1 MLERKNKTSFNYL
14 LVQAPEGIIVS
25 SCLANNLEHAKI
37 IFSSKYSI
45 DCNLVTVKINEVEVL
60 GYASGY

>member
-1 MLERKNKTSFNYL
+1 MKQNNKASFNYL

-25 SCLANNLEHAKI
+25 ACLASNLEHAKI

-45 DCNLVTVKINEVEVL
+45 DYSLIVVKINEVEVL
-60 GYASGY
+60 GYASSY